1 MSNSGK
7 QAHDFYADVI
17 SHNKVWTIKGKNGD
31 IIFVSSI
38 GTKIQPFWSKL
49 TRVQK
54 IIKSTPEYSNFEPVE
69 VPWNEFEYE
78 LAPKLKEKNI
88 YVGVNWSGKNLTGFD
103 MPAFQLI
110 EIVKSNKEAA
120 LTHHSSG
127 TPNGAP

>member
-17 SHNKVWTIKGKNGD
+17 NNNKVWTIKDNNGD
-31 IIFVSSI
+31 VIFVSSR

-49 TRVQK
+49 TRIQK
-54 IIKSTPEYSNFEPVE
+54 IIKSIPQYCNFEPVE
-69 VPWNEFEYE
+69 VQWNEFEYE

-88 YVGVNWSGKNLTGFD
+88 HVGVNWSGKNLTGFD
-103 MPAFQLI
+103 MPVFQLI

-120 LTHHSSG
+120 LTRHSSG
-127 TPNGAP
+127 TPDGAL